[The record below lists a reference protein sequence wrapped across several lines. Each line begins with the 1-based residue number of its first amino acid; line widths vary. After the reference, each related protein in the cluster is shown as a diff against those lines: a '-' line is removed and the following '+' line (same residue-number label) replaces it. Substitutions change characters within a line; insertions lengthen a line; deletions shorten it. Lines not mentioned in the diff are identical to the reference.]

1 MYWKQLICTSN
12 GLALAELRL
21 VSLEGEG
28 QAVWGCAWAWIVRS
42 RAVLIVKYNLFFIMK
57 SCRALFNLL
66 SQLCTR
72 IRFIYDLSRIIDT
85 VKYAIIYDL
94 SRIIDAVDSHMMRR
108 VSLVCMIK
116 CFGIFVVIFYLVK
129 WTRIFKQ
136 ILLTRNC
143 LIYLY
148 IYSIVHTCVIAA
160 PLLL

>member
-1 MYWKQLICTSN
+1 M
-12 GLALAELRL
+12 
-21 VSLEGEG
+21 
-28 QAVWGCAWAWIVRS
+28 
-42 RAVLIVKYNLFFIMK
+42 LIVKYNLFFVMK

-66 SQLCTR
+66 SELCTR

-129 WTRIFKQ
+129 
-136 ILLTRNC
+136 
-143 LIYLY
+143 
-148 IYSIVHTCVIAA
+148 
-160 PLLL
+160 